1 LGRECPFGSDVGE
14 KSHGGDPLAR
24 TSFKFAKRQ
33 KELERKK
40 KMEEKRQRK
49 LQKKAGVTETPPEET
64 GPAADEENPPSAS

>member
-1 LGRECPFGSDVGE
+1 M
-14 KSHGGDPLAR
+14 AR

-49 LQKKAGVTETPPEET
+49 LQKKTEVTEGLPEELE
-64 GPAADEENPPSAS
+64 PAAGEENPPAAS

>member
-1 LGRECPFGSDVGE
+1 M
-14 KSHGGDPLAR
+14 AR
-24 TSFKFAKRQ
+24 TSFQFAKRQ